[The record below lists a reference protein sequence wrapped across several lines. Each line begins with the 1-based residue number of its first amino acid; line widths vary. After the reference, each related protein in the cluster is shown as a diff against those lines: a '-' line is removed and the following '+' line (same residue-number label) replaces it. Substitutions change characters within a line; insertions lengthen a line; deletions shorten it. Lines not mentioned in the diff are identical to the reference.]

1 MTLLEVLL
9 LVVVA
14 GICGSLG
21 QSIAGS
27 SRGGCLVAIV
37 IGFIG
42 AMLGLWLARVL
53 QLPEFLNLRIGEETF
68 PLVWSV
74 IGATLFVVMI
84 RLLTDRRRPRDRE

>member
-1 MTLLEVLL
+1 MSLIEFLVLL
-9 LVVVA
+9 LVA

-27 SRGGCLVAIV
+27 SRGGCLVAIA

-42 AMLGLWLARVL
+42 ALLGLWLARVL
-53 QLPEFLNLRIGEETF
+53 QLPEFVNIRIGGEVF
-68 PLVWSV
+68 PLIWSV

-84 RLLTDRRRPRDRE
+84 RLLTERRRPRDRD